1 MPVVEALINKI
12 GPLFA
17 SLAEQYIDFAL
28 ASYSKVLSSDT
39 KTAIETTFF
48 DCINNH
54 LLPSV
59 RCLAEAVP
67 PGEERI
73 RKFLNHQLLLQTKGG
88 IDLFSSFSS
97 TPSGNS
103 NQKLLKARGDF
114 KVSMV
119 QLAAVAG
126 LKEMVHAYGEEY
138 IVFLPESLSYLSE
151 LLEAGDEKVERAT
164 KDLIVILETISGED
178 IESYLV

>member
-1 MPVVEALINKI
+1 M
-12 GPLFA
+12 GLFA

-48 DCINNH
+48 DCIKNH

-73 RKFLNHQLLLQTKGG
+73 RKFLNHQLL
-88 IDLFSSFSS
+88 
-97 TPSGNS
+97 
-103 NQKLLKARGDF
+103 
-114 KVSMV
+114 
-119 QLAAVAG
+119 
-126 LKEMVHAYGEEY
+126 
-138 IVFLPESLSYLSE
+138 
-151 LLEAGDEKVERAT
+151 EAGDEKVERAT
-164 KDLIVILETISGED
+164 KDLIVILETIVVR
-178 IESYLV
+178 ILKVI